1 MKCLTKIIKQ
11 LSTKIKRCM
20 ICFIVSI
27 LLLLSTSGKAIAEWN
42 QGQKLNTLIIC
53 QNLSDILKI
62 AELDRKNAEAAFLL
76 LKTLIQFS
84 RCTVVDTSI
93 TFYVNQVIGTYRDS
107 TQKETAVL
115 EIISDLQNYNTK
127 YYTLAWQE
135 NSVLTNSNSS
145 I

>member
-1 MKCLTKIIKQ
+1 
-11 LSTKIKRCM
+11 M

-62 AELDRKNAEAAFLL
+62 AELDRKNAKAVFLL
-76 LKTLIQFS
+76 LTYLLQSK
-84 RCTVVDTSI
+84 RCAMVDSSI
-93 TFYVNQVIGTYRDS
+93 TFYVNQVIGTYKDS
-107 TQKETAVL
+107 TEKEIAVL
-115 EIISDLQNYNTK
+115 EVISDLQHYNTK
-127 YYTLAWQE
+127 YYTLAGQE
-135 NSVLTNSNSS
+135 NFVLTNPNSS

>member
-1 MKCLTKIIKQ
+1 
-11 LSTKIKRCM
+11 M
-20 ICFIVSI
+20 ICFIVSTF
-27 LLLLSTSGKAIAEWN
+27 LLLSTSGKAIAEWN

-62 AELDRKNAEAAFLL
+62 AELDRRDIKASFLL

-135 NSVLTNSNSS
+135 NSVLTNSNNQVTKEAKFYDWPKNPREPS

>member
-1 MKCLTKIIKQ
+1 
-11 LSTKIKRCM
+11 M
-20 ICFIVSI
+20 ICFIVSTF
-27 LLLLSTSGKAIAEWN
+27 LLLSTSGKAIAEWN

-62 AELDRKNAEAAFLL
+62 AELDRRDSKASFLL

-127 YYTLAWQE
+127 YYTLAWQK
-135 NSVLTNSNSS
+135 NSVLTNPNSS

>member
-1 MKCLTKIIKQ
+1 
-11 LSTKIKRCM
+11 M

-27 LLLLSTSGKAIAEWN
+27 FLLLSTSGKAIAEWN

-62 AELDRKNAEAAFLL
+62 AELDRRDSKASFLL

-127 YYTLAWQE
+127 YYTLAWQK
-135 NSVLTNSNSS
+135 NSVLTNPNSS